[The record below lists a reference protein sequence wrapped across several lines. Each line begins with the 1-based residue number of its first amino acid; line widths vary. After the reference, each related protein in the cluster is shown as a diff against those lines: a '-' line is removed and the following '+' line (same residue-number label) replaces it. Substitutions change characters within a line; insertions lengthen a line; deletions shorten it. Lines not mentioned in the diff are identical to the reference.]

1 MSSARKALLLVALFV
16 LGGIQI
22 PTNNPS
28 TIDVEEPV
36 NTAFST
42 SNDVW
47 NESPFRTV
55 AVPGGFNLS
64 TAVDYSD
71 VVVLINNQSEAS
83 RTIGWAFVTARNISS
98 DRVFIF
104 DNSSTPTGETI
115 NRNQFDTYFLE
126 PFRIMLSE
134 YNGTDI
140 NYLVTTKGIPLRING
155 GDDKASFDQ
164 EIALVG
170 GSYDADIGSNWWNNH
185 GYGPLAGKEM
195 KEFTRDEYG
204 FFLVTRLTGYSVDTA
219 LDLIEKANNSY
230 GSRGTHILDLATNRN
245 ESGYKFWNDDLYVAN
260 STLNGT
266 MNLPVY
272 FDEETEF
279 VTNRSNVIG
288 YASWG
293 SNDGNWNKNY
303 LANGGFDTTDVAW
316 SSGSR
321 YWNATSPSV
330 SAGDEFS
337 WSYQNQTKQG
347 GNGALEA
354 QISTDCNQESGE
366 MLQGIYAEYF
376 DNEGVSFS
384 SASMP
389 DLIDRVPDHIRVE
402 NSLAYS
408 SSGSPYPG
416 LDNRFK
422 HNWGARFSGLIDVPE
437 SGNWTFYLNS
447 DDGSELWINGIS
459 AIQNYGMHG
468 MREYSVILN
477 LSEGYHDFRIEF
489 FQGGGPHGLK
499 FSWQHDNVSKATIPS
514 SAFYVA
520 GDYVP
525 QNDNLIHH
533 WDFDEGSGNQSND
546 SIANGSNFTLYG
558 MNSTNWK
565 SCVDGYCLW
574 YDGVDDY
581 AKVDVND
588 WLGNFTISQWVW
600 ANISN
605 QSTYASTFAIDDSA
619 GSNQSFQHM
628 ISGGK
633 WKLHNNQ
640 SLEFGDVNPKKWTHL
655 VTVFESGNTRQYM
668 DGVLVNTNF
677 YPNGSINNFD
687 LYKIGVNRAGNSHF
701 EGMIDNLMIWDTALT
716 NGSITSL
723 NRDIVNNCSSYS
735 GNGQGVAYL
744 ETTHSIPTNFTN
756 HAWVVYAYGK
766 RTGDVFGEF
775 NIQVTSYDSNGN
787 VLNDNDSS
795 NQAFN
800 TDWGSMSL
808 RFKPDSNA
816 TSFKIRI
823 SLDIVPTSTEGS
835 LFLDSAVLRI
845 IRPHMNWVN
854 GSIVETAVSTGARSF
869 NWGTTYGQS
878 LVADILEDGA
888 SGIKGYVY
896 EPYLTAVSSPSV
908 LLSSY
913 SSGFNLAESYAAANT
928 MIGWMGVVVG
938 DPKMSPY
945 SDIVHDVEIIDVRV
959 VENVSINQDFE
970 IEIALQN
977 IGPGNAVGQLSVIDK
992 LGSIMLVNQSL
1003 TIPSGELNGS
1013 RQIIKLQLNT
1023 SRESWNNLV
1032 IRWQAT
1038 SPINPERNI
1047 DNNIFD
1053 LTLWVNTPPV
1063 IEDVYCDSTQFS
1075 RGDRFVCSIESSDDV
1090 SVYSVQIAWRVSSG
1104 NNSTEWVWQNT
1115 GSQDGFL
1122 WWTTIDL
1129 PADIPLGVLD
1139 LRAKVMDESNLTT
1152 NTTSLAIAQIRN
1164 APAFWFGI
1172 HVSGV
1177 DDSEWG
1183 GASVLTSSPFIGVR
1197 RGYVTTL
1204 KACVLDPDHNSL
1216 ADLPIFISSRGN
1228 IDGLTHVQGSSS
1240 DHHCYIASLTI
1251 PTLTTLDP
1259 FDLELRTSNGDFLTS
1274 RTVKIKDQAPVI
1286 NMSIV
1291 DESGNQ
1297 VENVLASGNEQ
1308 LKILVTDFD
1317 DEVSNI
1323 YGDVIVKWPGQNP
1336 YTIPVVFENGLST
1349 IPLTTTDI
1357 IESGN
1362 LQVNISVTGAN
1373 GATSTSYLET
1383 TIVLSPPTILSI
1395 DLCQNGSIVEQLM
1408 FGQSADAVV
1417 RTYSSRPVS
1426 SVVATL
1432 KQLNWDVT
1440 APSQAPTNCGTDVPG
1455 QNGVYHFR
1463 IRLDASF
1470 IPGEGSLG
1478 VRIVDIDE
1486 IASNSYLQ
1494 FEFLH
1499 SPPTIEVS
1507 HDTNVS
1513 HGSQFEVLVEME
1525 DADGIDATCGINYFQ
1540 NGIEVYSRTDSEVAD
1555 LDGSGFWASSWI
1567 LPNGLSGNLTI
1578 NISCKDWSDNI
1589 VNYSSSFYVSP
1600 PLECTEDCD
1609 EADDKAEDS
1618 SQSIT
1623 TPLTVTGIILILI
1636 IIVFSLKM
1644 RTSEEKEEVETWNKD
1659 ESSPKSDDRIPEGWS
1674 LEEFLDWLDG
1684 PMPEDWEEHKWQQY
1698 RESLEDLRLA

>member
-1 MSSARKALLLVALFV
+1 
-16 LGGIQI
+16 
-22 PTNNPS
+22 
-28 TIDVEEPV
+28 
-36 NTAFST
+36 
-42 SNDVW
+42 
-47 NESPFRTV
+47 
-55 AVPGGFNLS
+55 
-64 TAVDYSD
+64 
-71 VVVLINNQSEAS
+71 
-83 RTIGWAFVTARNISS
+83 
-98 DRVFIF
+98 
-104 DNSSTPTGETI
+104 
-115 NRNQFDTYFLE
+115 
-126 PFRIMLSE
+126 
-134 YNGTDI
+134 
-140 NYLVTTKGIPLRING
+140 
-155 GDDKASFDQ
+155 
-164 EIALVG
+164 
-170 GSYDADIGSNWWNNH
+170 
-185 GYGPLAGKEM
+185 
-195 KEFTRDEYG
+195 
-204 FFLVTRLTGYSVDTA
+204 
-219 LDLIEKANNSY
+219 
-230 GSRGTHILDLATNRN
+230 
-245 ESGYKFWNDDLYVAN
+245 
-260 STLNGT
+260 
-266 MNLPVY
+266 
-272 FDEETEF
+272 
-279 VTNRSNVIG
+279 
-288 YASWG
+288 
-293 SNDGNWNKNY
+293 
-303 LANGGFDTTDVAW
+303 
-316 SSGSR
+316 
-321 YWNATSPSV
+321 
-330 SAGDEFS
+330 
-337 WSYQNQTKQG
+337 
-347 GNGALEA
+347 
-354 QISTDCNQESGE
+354 
-366 MLQGIYAEYF
+366 
-376 DNEGVSFS
+376 
-384 SASMP
+384 
-389 DLIDRVPDHIRVE
+389 
-402 NSLAYS
+402 
-408 SSGSPYPG
+408 
-416 LDNRFK
+416 
-422 HNWGARFSGLIDVPE
+422 
-437 SGNWTFYLNS
+437 
-447 DDGSELWINGIS
+447 
-459 AIQNYGMHG
+459 
-468 MREYSVILN
+468 
-477 LSEGYHDFRIEF
+477 
-489 FQGGGPHGLK
+489 
-499 FSWQHDNVSKATIPS
+499 
-514 SAFYVA
+514 
-520 GDYVP
+520 
-525 QNDNLIHH
+525 
-533 WDFDEGSGNQSND
+533 
-546 SIANGSNFTLYG
+546 
-558 MNSTNWK
+558 
-565 SCVDGYCLW
+565 
-574 YDGVDDY
+574 
-581 AKVDVND
+581 
-588 WLGNFTISQWVW
+588 
-600 ANISN
+600 
-605 QSTYASTFAIDDSA
+605 
-619 GSNQSFQHM
+619 
-628 ISGGK
+628 
-633 WKLHNNQ
+633 
-640 SLEFGDVNPKKWTHL
+640 
-655 VTVFESGNTRQYM
+655 
-668 DGVLVNTNF
+668 
-677 YPNGSINNFD
+677 
-687 LYKIGVNRAGNSHF
+687 
-701 EGMIDNLMIWDTALT
+701 
-716 NGSITSL
+716 
-723 NRDIVNNCSSYS
+723 
-735 GNGQGVAYL
+735 
-744 ETTHSIPTNFTN
+744 
-756 HAWVVYAYGK
+756 
-766 RTGDVFGEF
+766 
-775 NIQVTSYDSNGN
+775 
-787 VLNDNDSS
+787 
-795 NQAFN
+795 
-800 TDWGSMSL
+800 
-808 RFKPDSNA
+808 
-816 TSFKIRI
+816 
-823 SLDIVPTSTEGS
+823 
-835 LFLDSAVLRI
+835 
-845 IRPHMNWVN
+845 
-854 GSIVETAVSTGARSF
+854 
-869 NWGTTYGQS
+869 
-878 LVADILEDGA
+878 
-888 SGIKGYVY
+888 
-896 EPYLTAVSSPSV
+896 
-908 LLSSY
+908 
-913 SSGFNLAESYAAANT
+913 
-928 MIGWMGVVVG
+928 
-938 DPKMSPY
+938 
-945 SDIVHDVEIIDVRV
+945 
-959 VENVSINQDFE
+959 
-970 IEIALQN
+970 
-977 IGPGNAVGQLSVIDK
+977 
-992 LGSIMLVNQSL
+992 MLVNQSL

-1023 SRESWNNLV
+1023 SRDSWNNLV

-1090 SVYSVQIAWRVSSG
+1090 SVDSVQIAWRVSSG

-1336 YTIPVVFENGLST
+1336 YTIPVVFENGLSM
-1349 IPLTTTDI
+1349 IPLITTDI

-1383 TIVLSPPTILSI
+1383 TIVLSPPAILSI

-1540 NGIEVYSRTDSEVAD
+1540 NGTEVYSRTDSEVAD

-1659 ESSPKSDDRIPEGWS
+1659 ESSPKSDDRIPEGWT

-1684 PMPEDWEEHKWQQY
+1684 PMPEDWEENKWQQY